1 MKKLFLLFVI
11 SLLIPVAA
19 KSQELTLAVSYKIT
33 DNTRGFSEKGEYF
46 AFGINDAVY
55 DLAYSGRSFPDE
67 VNQKT
72 SCLVSQSMIS
82 ELMESIEKN
91 KIARNVDLDKS
102 YFAGGVHS
110 IYIEISIALVL
121 NSEPFAYI
129 LKGDSENIMD
139 TKEYN
144 RAIKFIK
151 DLRKIMKDC

>member
-1 MKKLFLLFVI
+1 MKKLFLLFII

-46 AFGINDAVY
+46 AIGLNDAVY
-55 DLAYSGRSFPDE
+55 DLTYSGRSFPDE

-72 SCLVSQSMIS
+72 SCLVSQFMIS
-82 ELMESIEKN
+82 ELRGSIEKN
-91 KIARNVDLDKS
+91 KISRNVEIDKS
-102 YFAGGVHS
+102 YYNGGVHS

-121 NSEPFAYI
+121 DGEPFAYT

-139 TKEYN
+139 SKEYN
-144 RAIKFIK
+144 GAINFIK
-151 DLRKIMKDC
+151 DLRKLMKDC